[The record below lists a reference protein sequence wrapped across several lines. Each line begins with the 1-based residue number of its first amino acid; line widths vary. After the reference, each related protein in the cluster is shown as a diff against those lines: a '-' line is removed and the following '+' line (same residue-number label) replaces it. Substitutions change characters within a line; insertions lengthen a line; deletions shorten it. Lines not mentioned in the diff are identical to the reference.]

1 MKTAKVLLFM
11 VVLFSLS
18 SAYADTDFNF
28 DSSSVQQVLNQNDDG
43 SQTGSDDEDT
53 GD

>member
-1 MKTAKVLLFM
+1 MKTAKILLFM
-11 VVLFSLS
+11 AVLFSLS
-18 SAYADTDFNF
+18 SAYADTNF
-28 DSSSVQQVLNQNDDG
+28 DFDSASIQQVLNQNDDG